1 MPQQQDG
8 GLIKLLEEM
17 KAKEELHFER
27 LQDWKKAEPENRRV
41 DELMQY
47 SNLAI
52 ENYSR
57 AIELAKKYAS

>member
-1 MPQQQDG
+1 MPQQQH

-17 KAKEELHFER
+17 KAREERHFEG
-27 LQDWKKAEPENRRV
+27 LQDWKNAEPQNSRV
-41 DELMQY
+41 DDFIHY

-57 AIELAKKYAS
+57 AIDLAKKYAS